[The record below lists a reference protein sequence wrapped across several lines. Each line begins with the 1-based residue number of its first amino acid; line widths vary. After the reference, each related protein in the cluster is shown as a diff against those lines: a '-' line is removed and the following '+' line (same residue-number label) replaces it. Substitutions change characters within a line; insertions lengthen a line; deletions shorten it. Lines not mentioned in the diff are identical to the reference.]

1 MTKTRDTADV
11 LESLEEIQ
19 DDIINPFLLIGI

>member
-11 LESLEEIQ
+11 LETLETIQ

>member
-11 LESLEEIQ
+11 LEVLGEIQ